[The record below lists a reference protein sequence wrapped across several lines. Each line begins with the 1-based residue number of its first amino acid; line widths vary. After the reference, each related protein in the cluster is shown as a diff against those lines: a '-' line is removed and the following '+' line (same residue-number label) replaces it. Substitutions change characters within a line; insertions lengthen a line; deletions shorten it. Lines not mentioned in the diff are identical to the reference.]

1 MSNRIER
8 LKRECELSE
17 GLWSKGKEL
26 LNKYDPDQ
34 KIRRGLSKTALAF
47 IGGGELDDEVE
58 LIKPYKYR
66 RDDGD
71 DSDDTENSGGS
82 VDQKKKLSGIQKEV
96 LVYMKDERLRK
107 ESGFN
112 PERAQKGKREFVEEI
127 EKIVDKGLMRK
138 FGKQWK
144 EHKDEYMVAAVGKDN
159 WRT

>member
-1 MSNRIER
+1 MSRINR
-8 LKRECELSE
+8 LKREIELSE
-17 GLWSKGKEL
+17 GIWRNGKEL

-34 KIRRGLSKTALAF
+34 KIRRGIAKTALAF
-47 IGGGELDDEVE
+47 VGGGELDDEVE

-66 RDDGD
+66 SDDKDDDGGGND
-71 DSDDTENSGGS
+71 SGGE
-82 VDQKKKLSGIQKEV
+82 KKLSAIQKEV
-96 LVYMKDERLRK
+96 MGFVKDERLRK

-112 PERAQKGKREFVEEI
+112 PERAQKGRREFVEEI